1 MNRRSILAGGCVFLL
16 CGCND
21 DWERLKIIGKKL
33 SDRAPQAGQVKDLDW
48 REAGDMIRSTLTQH
62 PLVHRVQ
69 IRLRLEKDLA
79 KETIVPVLKGPGQI
93 ELTGSVAT
101 ENQRARAG
109 DVASRTVGVDEV
121 VNSLTI
127 GTGEKPAAPG
137 EANHETSKETAKE
150 GAEAAPEPAKNPGK
164 ESPIE
169 QRKEK

>member
-1 MNRRSILAGGCVFLL
+1 MNRRSILAGSCVLLL

-48 REAGDMIRSTLTQH
+48 REAGDLIRSSLTQH

-69 IRLRLEKDLA
+69 MRLRLEKDLA
-79 KETIVPVLKGPGQI
+79 RETIVPVLKGPGQI
-93 ELTGSVAT
+93 ELTGSVST

-127 GTGEKPAAPG
+127 GTAEKPAVPAEG
-137 EANHETSKETAKE
+137 NHESNKESPKE
-150 GAEAAPEPAKNPGK
+150 SGESNNEPQKSPGK
-164 ESPIE
+164 ESPNE
-169 QRKEK
+169 SRKKK